1 MKWVGIGQ
9 IELRRYFFLIFVFC
23 FFFLENMFKQEA
35 KNGTWKNLKGGQVEK

>member
-1 MKWVGIGQ
+1 MKLVGIGQ
-9 IELRRYFFLIFVFC
+9 IELRRYFFDIFF